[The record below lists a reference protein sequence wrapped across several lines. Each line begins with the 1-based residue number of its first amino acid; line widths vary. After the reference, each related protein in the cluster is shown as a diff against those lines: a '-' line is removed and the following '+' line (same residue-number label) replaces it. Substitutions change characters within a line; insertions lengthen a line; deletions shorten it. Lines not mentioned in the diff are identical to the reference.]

1 MKKTLLLSFLFAAII
16 SSTFAQKSPITP
28 RPMSG
33 ATNGNTKQFE
43 HTEGQFQSING
54 VNIYFEQYGEGTPIL
69 LIHDN
74 NGSVAS
80 FDQQINF
87 LSKKNRVIVADSRG
101 QGSSTLNKDSLTYE
115 QMADDYFML
124 LQKLEL
130 DSVNIVGWGD
140 GGVVA
145 LLLAINYPEKVNR
158 IVIGGTAIVADTTAF
173 TDAYMAKCND
183 AIRAAKDS
191 IKEGVLEYRN
201 ILRVLN
207 LRANRLYLDPELFV
221 NIQAPVLLISGDKDD
236 IKLEH
241 TVALYRALPNAQ
253 LSIIPNSTNAVY
265 RETPMVVNNLINK
278 FFAKNNGNK
287 PGVNKAEKQGGGD
300 E

>member
-1 MKKTLLLSFLFAAII
+1 LLRLYLQPSH
-16 SSTFAQKSPITP
+16 KSRRLHHDLCRGHT
-28 RPMSG
+28 S
-33 ATNGNTKQFE
+33 GNTKQFE

-54 VNIYFEQYGEGTPIL
+54 VNIYFEQYGEGTPVL

-74 NGSVAS
+74 NGSVKS

>member
-1 MKKTLLLSFLFAAII
+1 MKKTILLSFLFAAII

-33 ATNGNTKQFE
+33 NTSGNTKQFE

-54 VNIYFEQYGEGTPIL
+54 VNIYFEQYGEGTPVL

-74 NGSVAS
+74 NGSVKS

-287 PGVNKAEKQGGGD
+287 PGINKAEKQGGGD

>member
-1 MKKTLLLSFLFAAII
+1 LLRLYRQHSHKNRRLHHDLC
-16 SSTFAQKSPITP
+16 
-28 RPMSG
+28 RG
-33 ATNGNTKQFE
+33 NTNGNTKQFE

-54 VNIYFEQYGEGTPIL
+54 VNIYFEQYGEGTPVL

-74 NGSVAS
+74 NGSVKS

-287 PGVNKAEKQGGGD
+287 PGINKAEKQGGGD

>member
-1 MKKTLLLSFLFAAII
+1 
-16 SSTFAQKSPITP
+16 
-28 RPMSG
+28 
-33 ATNGNTKQFE
+33 
-43 HTEGQFQSING
+43 
-54 VNIYFEQYGEGTPIL
+54 
-69 LIHDN
+69 
-74 NGSVAS
+74 
-80 FDQQINF
+80 
-87 LSKKNRVIVADSRG
+87 
-101 QGSSTLNKDSLTYE
+101 
-115 QMADDYFML
+115 MADDYFML

>member
-1 MKKTLLLSFLFAAII
+1 MKKTILLSFLFAAII

-33 ATNGNTKQFE
+33 NTSGNTKQFE

-54 VNIYFEQYGEGTPIL
+54 VNIYFEQYGEGTPVL

-74 NGSVAS
+74 NGSVKS

-253 LSIIPNSTNAVY
+253 LSIIPNSTNTVY

>member
-16 SSTFAQKSPITP
+16 SSTFAHKIADYTTTYV
-28 RPMSG
+28 G
-33 ATNGNTKQFE
+33 ETNGNTKQFE

>member
-1 MKKTLLLSFLFAAII
+1 MKKTLLLSFL
-16 SSTFAQKSPITP
+16 FAQKSPITP

-33 ATNGNTKQFE
+33 ATNGNVKQFE
-43 HTEGQFQSING
+43 HTEGQYQSING

-287 PGVNKAEKQGGGD
+287 PGINKAEKQGGGD